1 MGCGCGRVGGMDK
14 ENKQEIR
21 KQEIEDKLYAEF
33 AFLED
38 DADYRGVISDI
49 AKVISEMDLDYLI

>member
-1 MGCGCGRVGGMDK
+1 VVEWGYMEK
-14 ENKQEIR
+14 ENKREVR
-21 KQEIEDKLYAEF
+21 KQEIEDKLNTEF

-49 AKVISEMDLDYLI
+49 AEVISKMDLA